1 MKIINK
7 ISWLFYISIVFSV
20 FWLVGCDSRS
30 EYEKQ
35 IINYLELN
43 LKDFDSAKYKF
54 EKPIKVKINGDDA
67 DIILYY
73 VNSKNSFGA
82 YTGFNERIFAF
93 FTDKDKQYKNNDI
106 TEAVKVGFYKIEYL
120 NKRINHQY

>member
-1 MKIINK
+1 MKK
-7 ISWLFYISIVFSV
+7 LWLFCTSIIFSV
-20 FWLVGCDSRS
+20 FLLVGCDSHS
-30 EYEKQ
+30 DYENQ

-54 EKPIKVKINGDDA
+54 EKPVRVKINGDNA

-82 YTGFNERIFAF
+82 YTGFHERIFAF
-93 FTDKDKQYKNNDI
+93 FTDKDMQYKNKDI
-106 TEAVKVGFYKIEYL
+106 TEGVNVGYYKIESI
-120 NKRINHQY
+120 NK

>member
-1 MKIINK
+1 MKNK
-7 ISWLFYISIVFSV
+7 IAWLFYISIILSV
-20 FWLVGCDSRS
+20 FGLVGCDSHS
-30 EYEKQ
+30 DYEKQ

-93 FTDKDKQYKNNDI
+93 FTDKDKQYKNKDI
-106 TEAVKVGFYKIEYL
+106 TEGVKVGYYKIEYL
-120 NKRINHQY
+120 NKRIKNE

>member
-1 MKIINK
+1 MKNLLLFCTSII
-7 ISWLFYISIVFSV
+7 FSV
-20 FWLVGCDSRS
+20 FLLVGCDSHS
-30 EYEKQ
+30 DYEKQ

-67 DIILYY
+67 DIVLYY
-73 VNSKNSFGA
+73 VNSKNGFGA

-93 FTDKDKQYKNNDI
+93 FKDNQYRNNDI
-106 TEAVKVGFYKIEYL
+106 TEGVKVGYYKIEYL
-120 NKRINHQY
+120 NKIIKYE

>member
-1 MKIINK
+1 MKNLLLFCTSII
-7 ISWLFYISIVFSV
+7 FSV
-20 FWLVGCDSRS
+20 FLLVGCDSHS
-30 EYEKQ
+30 DYEKK

-67 DIILYY
+67 DIVLYY
-73 VNSKNSFGA
+73 VNSKNGFGS

-93 FTDKDKQYKNNDI
+93 FKDNQYRNNDI
-106 TEAVKVGFYKIEYL
+106 TEGVKVGYYKIEYL
-120 NKRINHQY
+120 NKIIKYE